1 MHTDYHNK
9 RNFYANDLFSKKT
22 ALPFRYVLIL
32 TNKCNLACSFCFQER
47 KNRKDAMTT
56 DDWLKLINQLPDYA
70 HVTLT
75 GGEPLVFKD
84 FKKIFQE
91 TNKKFTTNIISN
103 GLLLNEDNMELIS
116 SSPNFKVLSISIDDI
131 GNKGRNVKEQHWARM
146 ETNLQILKN
155 KVKSNG
161 SNMLLDAKTVV
172 LDDNSDDLFEIYKY
186 LVEKLEVDTHSFQIL
201 KGSPVQH
208 ADIMF
213 PYSDVHNDYEAYEYK
228 KFDKILEQFEKVRE
242 YNLKNKRISYIHPE
256 WLNLNTDKTI
266 HEQNSSILNLKDH
279 DPKNFKLCKAPWES
293 IHVNVDGTVFP
304 CLAINMGNVKEQN
317 INSII
322 NGEKFNK
329 FKNDLIS
336 NSTFK
341 ACNRC
346 GYLKLK
352 T

>member
-1 MHTDYHNK
+1 MK
-9 RNFYANDLFSKKT
+9 
-22 ALPFRYVLIL
+22 
-32 TNKCNLACSFCFQER
+32 
-47 KNRKDAMTT
+47 
-56 DDWLKLINQLPDYA
+56 
-70 HVTLT
+70 
-75 GGEPLVFKD
+75 
-84 FKKIFQE
+84 
-91 TNKKFTTNIISN
+91 
-103 GLLLNEDNMELIS
+103 
-116 SSPNFKVLSISIDDI
+116 
-131 GNKGRNVKEQHWARM
+131 
-146 ETNLQILKN
+146 
-155 KVKSNG
+155 
-161 SNMLLDAKTVV
+161 AKTVV